1 MCGRYATTVDPALL
15 AVELDAIDETL
26 SGGREPTEN
35 YNAANYNAA
44 NYNVA
49 PTDPVLAVVSRHSR
63 EHPDDAP
70 TRRIRRMRWG
80 LVPPWTKADEPGTGG
95 ASGRRPARSAPLI
108 NARADTA
115 ATKPAFR
122 AALRCTRCLVPMD
135 GWYEWITEPSGTG
148 PSGKGKVAKVPY
160 FMTPVDGSR
169 LFAAGLWSVWHPPGG
184 GDEPPLLSCTILTT
198 DSVGELARVHDR
210 MPLVLGAGQW
220 DRWLDPDSEPDAELL
235 AGPSAAEVAGIEIR
249 RVSQRVNSVANDG
262 PDLIA
267 PAGLVGP
274 AVGEQ
279 ISLL

>member
-15 AVELDAIDETL
+15 AVELDAIDETR
-26 SGGREPTEN
+26 SGTRVPEERHE
-35 YNAANYNAA
+35 AA

-70 TRRIRRMRWG
+70 RRRIRRMRWG
-80 LVPPWTKADEPGTGG
+80 LVPSWTKADEQ
-95 ASGRRPARSAPLI
+95 GRPVRSAPLI

-115 ATKPAFR
+115 ASKPAFR
-122 AALRCTRCLVPMD
+122 TALTRTRCLVPMD
-135 GWYEWITEPSGTG
+135 GWYEWVLEPSAA
-148 PSGKGKVAKVPY
+148 GKAVKVPY
-160 FMTPVDGSR
+160 FMTPTDGSR
-169 LFAAGLWSVWHPPGG
+169 LYAAGLWSVWH
-184 GDEPPLLSCTILTT
+184 DRAASSSSPLLSCTILTT
-198 DSVGELARVHDR
+198 DAVGELTGVHDR
-210 MPLVLGAGQW
+210 MPLVLGDGQW
-220 DRWLDPDSEPDAELL
+220 DRWLDPDAEPDAELL

-267 PAGLVGP
+267 PADPVGP